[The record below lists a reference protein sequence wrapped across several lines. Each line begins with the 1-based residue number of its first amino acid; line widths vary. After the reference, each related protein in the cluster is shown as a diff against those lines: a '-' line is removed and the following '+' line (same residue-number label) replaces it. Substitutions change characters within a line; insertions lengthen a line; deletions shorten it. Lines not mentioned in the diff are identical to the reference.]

1 MTERYLIGCSAQR
14 TLCVFLATVVVDY
27 FPLQFSMLLY
37 TVPIIVALVIFIEI
51 NFRVGWLHGLGWKD
65 LSLASIVQL
74 CEQNC
79 SPRFKVKLCMYDYR
93 TCRTCS
99 LDNNYSFVTI
109 LENYSI
115 YRITRMF
122 CEHQT
127 FAKFDQFATINLQNL
142 NYY

>member
-1 MTERYLIGCSAQR
+1 M
-14 TLCVFLATVVVDY
+14 
-27 FPLQFSMLLY
+27 
-37 TVPIIVALVIFIEI
+37 
-51 NFRVGWLHGLGWKD
+51 HGLGWKD

-93 TCRTCS
+93 TC
-99 LDNNYSFVTI
+99 SFIVTI

-127 FAKFDQFATINLQNL
+127 FAKFARVDQFATINPQNL